1 MNRNI
6 KLTVISC
13 LVIVA
18 LIFVLTY
25 VRITRNN
32 AATMTMSPEQL
43 RDTGALVYDAPV
55 NLREFTLQDH
65 RAQVFTQENLKGA
78 WSLIFFG
85 FTSCPDICP
94 LTLTELS
101 QFYGALE
108 TNRYADDTRVIMVSV
123 DPIRDSTDKLADYMS
138 SFHPSFIGLNGPY
151 EEIASLA
158 RQLYISHTPP
168 PVAVMSA
175 ERHEEH
181 AGHGK
186 NAAED
191 YLIDHSGNI
200 LIINPQGQY
209 IGFFDAAIQDRELT
223 LAYEAI
229 RAVY

>member
-18 LIFVLTY
+18 LIFVMTY

-32 AATMTMSPEQL
+32 AVTMSPEQL
-43 RDTGALVYDAPV
+43 RDAGALIYDAPV
-55 NLREFTLQDH
+55 SLREFTLQDH
-65 RAQVFTQENLKGA
+65 RGQAFTQENLKGA

-101 QFYGALE
+101 QFYGALDV
-108 TNRYADDTRVIMVSV
+108 NRYGADTRVIMVSV
-123 DPIRDSTDKLADYMS
+123 DPARDTTEKLADYMT

-151 EEIASLA
+151 AEVAGLA

-168 PVAVMSA
+168 PP
-175 ERHEEH
+175 
-181 AGHGK
+181 
-186 NAAED
+186 AAED

-200 LIINPQGQY
+200 LIVNPQGQY

-229 RAVY
+229 RADY

>member
-13 LVIVA
+13 LVIVG
-18 LIFVLTY
+18 LIFVMTY

-32 AATMTMSPEQL
+32 AVTMSPEQL
-43 RDTGALVYDAPV
+43 RDTGALIYDAPV
-55 NLREFTLQDH
+55 SLREFTLQDH
-65 RAQVFTQENLKGA
+65 RSQAFTQEDLKGA

-101 QFYGALE
+101 QFYGALDV
-108 TNRYADDTRVIMVSV
+108 NRYGADTRVIMVSV
-123 DPIRDSTDKLADYMS
+123 DPARDSTEKLADYIT

-151 EEIASLA
+151 AEIAGLA

-168 PVAVMSA
+168 PATAMSA
-175 ERHEEH
+175 DLH
-181 AGHGK
+181 AGHSGHEQDT
-186 NAAED
+186 AED

-200 LIINPQGQY
+200 LIVNPQGEY

-229 RAVY
+229 RADY